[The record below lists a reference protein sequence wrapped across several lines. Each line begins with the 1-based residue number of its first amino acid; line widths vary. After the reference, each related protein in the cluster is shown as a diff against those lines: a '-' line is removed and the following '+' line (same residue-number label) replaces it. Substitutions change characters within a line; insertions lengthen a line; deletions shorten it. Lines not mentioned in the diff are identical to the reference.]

1 MRPAVLLL
9 IIPVLLSGC
18 ATAPV
23 DDGLIHVVTS
33 TNTYGSIVD
42 AVGGDLVDVTSIVSD
57 PAQDPHSVEASAR
70 IQLALSRADLVVE
83 NGGGYDDY
91 VDTLLAGVNTTD
103 VPLIN
108 VTKLS
113 GYDTSGNFNEHLF
126 YDLPTMITVVD
137 RIEAELAA
145 AAPDSTE
152 TFSANAAALTEQ
164 LVAVQS
170 RTQALSAQ
178 WKGIGVAITEPVP
191 LYLLSALGLV
201 NVTPP
206 DFSEA
211 VEEGTDVPAL
221 VLQQTLGL
229 FADGSARVLVYNE
242 QTESAQTEQVKAAA
256 VAADVPVVGVTE
268 TLPSS
273 SMSYVD
279 WLTAEVDAIEKALES

>member
-1 MRPAVLLL
+1 MRPVVLLL
-9 IIPVLLSGC
+9 TIPVLLSGC
-18 ATAPV
+18 ATTPV

-33 TNTYGSIVD
+33 TNVYGSIVD
-42 AVGGDLVDVTSIVSD
+42 SVGGDLVDVTSIVSD

-91 VDTLLAGVNTTD
+91 VDTLLAGTD
-103 VPLIN
+103 NADVSLIN
-108 VTKLS
+108 VTTVS

-137 RIEAELAA
+137 RIETDLAA
-145 AAPDSTE
+145 AAPASAE
-152 TFSANAAALTEQ
+152 TFRANATALTDQ
-164 LVAVQS
+164 LVALQT
-170 RTQALSAQ
+170 RTNSLAAQ

-191 LYLLSALGLV
+191 LYLLDALGLV

-206 DFSEA
+206 DFSQA
-211 VEEGTDVPAL
+211 VEEDTDVPVL
-221 VLQQTLGL
+221 VLQQTLAL

-256 VAADVPVVGVTE
+256 VAAGVPVVGVTE

-273 SMSYVD
+273 RITYVD
-279 WLTAEVDAIEKALES
+279 WLTAELDAIEKALAS